1 MFKAL
6 VVSQSDEQPFKAE
19 VTDIDPSFL
28 SPDGEVLV
36 KVAYSTVNYKDGL
49 VLNGKGGLVRDYPRI
64 PGIDFSGV
72 VEHSS
77 DDRYKPGDEVILT
90 GWRVGEAWHG
100 GYAQY
105 AKVKADWL
113 VPLPAGLSLKEAMAV
128 GTAGLTAMFAIR
140 ALEAQGL
147 SQNDGPVLVT
157 GVSGGVGS
165 VAATMLAQSGYEV
178 AGVTGRADEM
188 KDYLTSLGV
197 TQIIDRADV
206 AEAIARPMESAKWAG
221 CIDSVGG
228 EMLAR
233 ILGQLAYG
241 ASAAAIGN
249 AGGIAVPANIIP
261 FLLRGVNL
269 LGIDS
274 VMRPYDDRVGAWAR
288 IASDMPKQALA
299 DMSEVIY
306 LSDLPEAGAAI
317 LKGQVKGRLIV
328 DVANS

>member
-178 AGVTGRADEM
+178 AGVTGRADKM
-188 KDYLTSLGV
+188 KDYLTSSGV

>member
-28 SPDGEVLV
+28 SSDGEVLV

-299 DMSEVIY
+299 DMSKVIH

-317 LKGQVKGRLIV
+317 LKGKVKGRLIV

>member
-6 VVSQSDEQPFKAE
+6 IVSKSEETPFSAAIQE
-19 VTDIDPSFL
+19 VDQSFL
-28 SPDGEVLV
+28 SDEGEVLV

-64 PGIDFSGV
+64 PGIDFSGT
-72 VEHSS
+72 VESS
-77 DDRYKPGDEVILT
+77 RDSRYQPGDKVILT

-100 GYAQY
+100 GYAHY

-113 VPLPAGLSLKEAMAV
+113 VPLPEGLSLEQAMAV
-128 GTAGLTAMFAIR
+128 GTAGLTAVFAIQ

-147 SQNDGPVLVT
+147 QPDKGPVLVT

-165 VAATMLAQSGYEV
+165 VAAAMLKASAYEV
-178 AGVTGRADEM
+178 AGVTGRAASM
-188 KDYLTSLGV
+188 QDYLTSLGV
-197 TQIIDRADV
+197 SEIIERAEI
-206 AEAIARPMESAKWAG
+206 AEAIARPMESARWAG

-233 ILGQLAYG
+233 ILGQLQYG

-249 AGGIAVPANIIP
+249 AGGVAVPANIIP

-274 VMRPYDDRVGAWAR
+274 VMRPYAERISAWDR
-288 IASDMPKQALA
+288 IAKDMPHSLLA
-299 DMSEVIY
+299 DMTDVIS
-306 LSDLPEAGAAI
+306 LDDVPEAGKQI
-317 LKGQVKGRLIV
+317 LSGQVKGRLVV
-328 DVANS
+328 DVQNS

>member
-1 MFKAL
+1 MFKEL
-6 VVSQSDEQPFKAE
+6 VVSQSDEQPFTAE
-19 VTDIDPSFL
+19 VTDVDQSFL

-206 AEAIARPMESAKWAG
+206 AEAIARPMESAKWAA

-274 VMRPYDDRVGAWAR
+274 VMRPYDDRVGAWTR

-299 DMSEVIY
+299 DMSEVIH

>member
-6 VVSQSDEQPFKAE
+6 VVSQSDEQPFTAE
-19 VTDIDPSFL
+19 VTNVDPSFL

-36 KVAYSTVNYKDGL
+36 KVVYSTVNYKDGL

-299 DMSEVIY
+299 DMSKVIH

>member
-6 VVSQSDEQPFKAE
+6 VVSQSDEQPFTAE
-19 VTDIDPSFL
+19 VTDIDTSFL
-28 SPDGEVLV
+28 SSDGEVLV

-299 DMSEVIY
+299 DMSKVIH

>member
-6 VVSQSDEQPFKAE
+6 VVSQSDEQPFTAE
-19 VTDIDPSFL
+19 VTDIDQSFL

-299 DMSEVIY
+299 DMSEVIH

>member
-178 AGVTGRADEM
+178 AGVTGRADKM

-299 DMSEVIY
+299 DMSEVIH

>member
-28 SPDGEVLV
+28 SSDGEVLV

-299 DMSEVIY
+299 DMSEVIH

-317 LKGQVKGRLIV
+317 LKGKVKGRLIV

>member
-28 SPDGEVLV
+28 SSDGEVLV

-49 VLNGKGGLVRDYPRI
+49 FLNGKGGLVRDYPRI

-299 DMSEVIY
+299 DMSKVIH

-317 LKGQVKGRLIV
+317 LKGKVKGRLIV

>member
-6 VVSQSDEQPFKAE
+6 VVSKSDEQPFKAE
-19 VTDIDPSFL
+19 LTEIDQSFL
-28 SPDGEVLV
+28 SDEGEVLV

-49 VLNGKGGLVRDYPRI
+49 VLGGKGGLVRDYPRI
-64 PGIDFSGV
+64 PGIDFSGI
-72 VEHSS
+72 VESSS

-113 VPLPAGLSLKEAMAV
+113 VPLPAGLTLQEAMAV

-140 ALEAQGL
+140 ALEAHGL
-147 SQNDGPVLVT
+147 SSDDGPVLVT

-188 KDYLTSLGV
+188 KDYLASLGV
-197 TQIIDRADV
+197 SQIIERAEV
-206 AEAIARPMESAKWAG
+206 AEAIARPMESSRWAG

-233 ILGQLAYG
+233 ILGQLHYG

-274 VMRPYDDRVGAWAR
+274 VMRPYEDRIAAWAR

-299 DMSEVIY
+299 EMSEVIA
-306 LSDLPEAGAAI
+306 LHDLPEAGAKI
-317 LKGQVKGRLIV
+317 LKGQIKGRLIV

>member
-77 DDRYKPGDEVILT
+77 DNRYKPGDEVILT

>member
-19 VTDIDPSFL
+19 VTDIDQSFL

-299 DMSEVIY
+299 DMSEVIH